1 MAASGERPARP
12 VRRTCSDEIDL
23 AVKLADGSREVI
35 VAPFGFQLR
44 SCSRA
49 RSKGAGEIWI
59 GPENGTSMSRIR

>member
-1 MAASGERPARP
+1 MDGLGGWPPAASGPPDPSGSPAR
-12 VRRTCSDEIDL
+12 TEIDS
-23 AVKLADGSREVI
+23 AVPLM
-35 VAPFGFQLR
+35 VAPFAFQLR